1 MANQV
6 HIL

>member
-6 HIL
+6 